1 MKKTITVNLGG
12 RAFQISE
19 EAYTR
24 LDDYLSSIA
33 ACFKH
38 HECGD
43 EITADIEDRISELCS
58 EQLQANNS
66 PIIDIALVNTIITR
80 VGNPEAMMGDEEP
93 AADDAGEAKESD
105 KKGETTT
112 PKETL
117 TKKYYIDCNDRMVGG
132 VISGLAAYLKADVTL
147 LRVIALVALL
157 ATGIPGLVIYLVV
170 WCIAPQAQNTT
181 DRLRMQGIEPTP
193 EEIARK
199 ITNEEPQTA
208 TQESKKDEAKEQQT
222 KKWLLAAVIVLAILL
237 LGPRVRVTGNNTAL
251 YIGGFFTTATI
262 TLAAILIAN
271 KITNILG
278 ERAKK
283 IITTALVVTGIV
295 TLAIAIFLFFTII

>member
-199 ITNEEPQTA
+199 ITKEPQTA

-237 LGPRVRVTGNNTAL
+237 LGPRVIVTGNNTAL

-295 TLAIAIFLFFTII
+295 TLTIAIFLFFTII